1 MAADTARTLR
11 EAVTGIQADFPGV
24 RVSQHVS
31 MRVMAWAVAPSACS
45 RSARAAYNSASADSI
60 SPTARVPAG
69 GMN

>member
-31 MRVMAWAVAPSACS
+31 MRVMAYHP
-45 RSARAAYNSASADSI
+45 RRA
-60 SPTARVPAG
+60 SPPEV
-69 GMN
+69 